1 MSALDVRERDPR
13 TEDTGM
19 RSVPAGLIAIEV
31 ELTPKSPKRLREI
44 IRGWR
49 RATWVDEVRYHCEPG
64 QTRRAV
70 ERAVEK
76 LHAGDRIVISDAVP
90 R

>member
-1 MSALDVRERDPR
+1 MGV
-13 TEDTGM
+13 
-19 RSVPAGLIAIEV
+19 VAIEV
-31 ELTPKSPKRLREI
+31 ELTPKSPARLREI

-49 RATWVDEVRYHCEPG
+49 RAECVDRVHYLCEPG

-70 ERAVEK
+70 IRAVEK
-76 LHAGDRIVISDAVP
+76 LHARERISVGEAPP

>member
-1 MSALDVRERDPR
+1 
-13 TEDTGM
+13 M
-19 RSVPAGLIAIEV
+19 RSVPEGLIAVEV

-49 RATWVDEVRYHCEPG
+49 RASYVAEVHYLCEPG

-76 LHAGDRIVISDAVP
+76 LHAGDRIVIEELS

>member
-1 MSALDVRERDPR
+1 MRRALSAP
-13 TEDTGM
+13 
-19 RSVPAGLIAIEV
+19 IAIEV

-49 RATWVDEVRYHCEPG
+49 RASWVDEVQYLCEPG

-76 LHAGDRIVISDAVP
+76 LHASDRIHLGEVP